1 MGIIRNIKFGAIVAI
16 LSLSGSVCYTSCIND
31 EFDGRTSLKEELY
44 PAGTDTYYNFVLRL
58 GNPTQT
64 RGGATGDIDGSE
76 EENVVNNVAVI
87 FFDSNNLFE
96 TAGYFDVSDLTPEDG
111 NGNLGSGVTEG
122 VTFKKAMPIMSGRK
136 KVVVIVNY
144 DQYYDAFE
152 NQLKSFLVKGT
163 TTLEEL
169 NNYKLDFLLGVVP
182 YPTRL
187 DIPKQNYTAPTPAL
201 SIDLSL
207 AGVSFDKTA
216 FTEYFND
223 VGMCPLE
230 SGMMMTGSSS
240 IMLDAGVTET
250 EATNGNR
257 NLVTLY
263 ADRVLA
269 KASLKFDDSMVYRE
283 FTSEHADVATLMA
296 YEVGTDNT
304 TPVEYATWWLANVP
318 ANMYLM
324 EHKNGVPHPYYNEYT
339 DFSMWQNKMAGAFL
353 KTRITKDYSSVYTT
367 ENIVGTPVRGN
378 VTYAVVKAKF
388 SLYNIDED
396 PNTVGYEIFSN
407 REWDDDRKRWTGYT
421 VTHLPFSGTTNNNL
435 WMFTD
440 SNGNRK
446 FVVCDKTMQNLADN
460 FRWMLY
466 YPNTPGDVFA
476 IDMTTYQRTKQ
487 EQDDA
492 AAALQGGNA
501 LAPGWY
507 IFYYDAKK
515 LHTGKW
521 YDDMELYY
529 YNGNKDASGA
539 WQRGE
544 HKSYTTAYYKESYC
558 YYRINLED
566 MDKQLGEAE
575 RFAIHRND
583 WFQINIK
590 KIKELGY
597 PDEEDLAMY
606 PDDTLSDS
614 WLDVAITVQNW
625 REGGRQDIT
634 IGNE

>member
-1 MGIIRNIKFGAIVAI
+1 MGIRNNIRFGFIIAV
-16 LSLSGSVCYTSCIND
+16 LWLSGGVCYTSCTND
-31 EFDGRTSLKEELY
+31 EFDEQVSSGEKLY
-44 PAGTDTYYNFVLRL
+44 PDGTDTYYNFVLRL
-58 GNPTQT
+58 GDSAKT
-64 RGGATGDIDGSE
+64 RGGAAGDTDGSA
-76 EENVVNNVAVI
+76 EENAVKNVAVI
-87 FFDSNNLFE
+87 FFDSNDLFE
-96 TAGYFDVSDLTPEDG
+96 TAGYFGVPDLTTEDG

-144 DQYYDAFE
+144 KQYGDFFE
-152 NQLKSFLVKGT
+152 NQLKNLLVKGT

-169 NNYKLDFLLGVVP
+169 NNYKLDFLLGAAP

-187 DIPKQNYTAPTPAL
+187 DVLKQDYTAPTPAS

-207 AGVSFDKTA
+207 AGVGFDKTA
-216 FTEYFND
+216 FTELFNYI
-223 VGMCPLE
+223 GMHPLE
-230 SGMMMTGSSS
+230 SSGMMMTGSGS

-250 EATNGNR
+250 EATSGNR

-269 KASLKFDDSMVYRE
+269 KASLKFDDKSMELRE
-283 FTSEHADVATLMA
+283 FTSDHADVVTLMA

-324 EHKNGVPHPYYNEYT
+324 EHETGVPHPYYNEYT

-353 KTRITKDYSSVYTT
+353 RTRISKDYSSVYTT

-396 PNTVGYEIFSN
+396 INEPGFEIFSN
-407 REWDDDRKRWTGYT
+407 REWDDDKKRWTGYT
-421 VTHLPFSGTTNNNL
+421 VTHLPFSNTTNSL

-440 SNGNRK
+440 SYGNRK
-446 FVVCDKTMQNLADN
+446 FIVCDKNMQKLAQN

-466 YPNTPGDVFA
+466 YPNTPSDVFA
-476 IDMTTYQRTKQ
+476 INMTTYQRTKQ
-487 EQDDA
+487 EQDN
-492 AAALQGGNA
+492 AALQGGETIT
-501 LAPGWY
+501 PGWY

-515 LHTGKW
+515 LHTGNW
-521 YDDMELYY
+521 YDEMELYY

-544 HKSYTTAYYKESYC
+544 RKTYTAAYYKDSYC

-566 MDKQLGEAE
+566 MDKQLGEAG
-575 RFAIHRND
+575 RFAVHRND
-583 WFQINIK
+583 WFQMNIK

-606 PDDTLSDS
+606 PEDALSDS
-614 WLDVAITVQNW
+614 WLEVTITVQDW
-625 REGGRQDIT
+625 RDGGRQDIT